1 MATEWPRFS
10 DYNAAFHNPEKGLIP
25 LELKGATVARN
36 GFGSPDPLSGGF
48 AYIYRLTLPDRTQKA
63 IRVFIQEDPVRDR
76 RLPWVMKRLEEAK
89 LQYPALRELFLP
101 CRWIDPC
108 VHTPKADVPALVMD
122 WSEGQTLGE
131 WLRKHGGNPAA
142 ILEFRE
148 RFFRMMELLEQAGIA
163 HGDLQVG
170 NILVNRKGCP
180 VLVDYDGVAFFEEDA
195 PPPLQG
201 GHPNFQHPYRHSLL
215 PSEQLDRFPA
225 ITIDLGL
232 LGWSLFSESFWFLS
246 LVSDSDRLYFSRS
259 DFLAPSQSEA
269 FGRLREHPQLATA
282 AQELEALCKGGP
294 TTVPSLSEFR
304 SRAYPLEVKAVPAV
318 AEPTALPEDSP
329 EAVKP
334 KVRRKGKTWNETET
348 KYVPVFP
355 LYSALDVQGLG
366 ARVGEMVEVIGKIT
380 EIHEGETKYG
390 DPYVFVNFMDWRER
404 FVFHLVAW
412 SEDIDELTEAPNEDW
427 VGKWIHVTGLLE
439 EPYIRK
445 IYSRGMGEQVRY
457 SIRLRQDQQFRFL
470 SPQKAKSRL
479 KSALGTSYPE
489 AEFSRK
495 SSTSVK
501 TASFSG
507 TTTIPLGEKLH
518 QPQKTGQATPYSLY
532 KPEHPVPTNQELLNL
547 LQTLSTT
554 SPSLSSPSRSSGQN
568 APATPGRPP
577 SMTTSTWQGSGAGQG
592 TPSSSGKSPPESNN
606 NAPWIFWLI
615 LLGLFFYVVFL
626 LAR

>member
-1 MATEWPRFS
+1 
-10 DYNAAFHNPEKGLIP
+10 
-25 LELKGATVARN
+25 
-36 GFGSPDPLSGGF
+36 
-48 AYIYRLTLPDRTQKA
+48 
-63 IRVFIQEDPVRDR
+63 
-76 RLPWVMKRLEEAK
+76 
-89 LQYPALRELFLP
+89 
-101 CRWIDPC
+101 
-108 VHTPKADVPALVMD
+108 
-122 WSEGQTLGE
+122 
-131 WLRKHGGNPAA
+131 
-142 ILEFRE
+142 
-148 RFFRMMELLEQAGIA
+148 
-163 HGDLQVG
+163 
-170 NILVNRKGCP
+170 
-180 VLVDYDGVAFFEEDA
+180 
-195 PPPLQG
+195 
-201 GHPNFQHPYRHSLL
+201 
-215 PSEQLDRFPA
+215 
-225 ITIDLGL
+225 
-232 LGWSLFSESFWFLS
+232 
-246 LVSDSDRLYFSRS
+246 
-259 DFLAPSQSEA
+259 
-269 FGRLREHPQLATA
+269 
-282 AQELEALCKGGP
+282 
-294 TTVPSLSEFR
+294 
-304 SRAYPLEVKAVPAV
+304 
-318 AEPTALPEDSP
+318 
-329 EAVKP
+329 
-334 KVRRKGKTWNETET
+334 
-348 KYVPVFP
+348 
-355 LYSALDVQGLG
+355 
-366 ARVGEMVEVIGKIT
+366 VIGKIT

-518 QPQKTGQATPYSLY
+518 QPQKTGQTTSHNPFEPGHS
-532 KPEHPVPTNQELLNL
+532 VPTNQELLNL